1 MRLHRHV
8 TRGKESRMN
17 PNAFLCI
24 ICKNRT
30 GRLNSLGMVRHRGA
44 TGLQDCPPEADPLV
58 ALANI
63 IDRGMNFACIV
74 EITKNRKRT

>member
-1 MRLHRHV
+1 
-8 TRGKESRMN
+8 MN